1 MIKPG
6 RIIVIGGNAA
16 GPAAAAQAKRTNPDA
31 QVVLI
36 EKNDFISTGT
46 CEMPYVL
53 GGKIDSAEQLIFFNP
68 DSFLKSKGVEV
79 LINTIVDSINVKN
92 SSVSIHCL
100 ASGEKRELKYDSLIL
115 ATGSRA
121 ICPFEFN
128 RKPVN
133 IFTLKTIADL
143 RQITSYIKNNTV
155 RKSAIFG
162 SGLTGLEVA
171 EALRSKNME
180 TLVFENANNILPSAD
195 SEISALVKEIL
206 IMNGCE
212 VFTNT
217 KKATPIINGDKI
229 IKIKIGSRL
238 LDVDMVIVATGVV
251 PESTLAKSIGVRFG
265 HSGGILVNSKF
276 QTSMPRIF
284 AAGDVVEYKEFV
296 TGQPRLMP
304 LASLAYKSGHIAG
317 ENAAGGNKSA
327 PPFLGVI
334 SIKLFNSYYSKV
346 GLNEKEAKIAGLQF
360 QSAATVLP
368 NRVKVMPESKSVY
381 AKLIFESKS
390 GRLLGGVFLG
400 GNEVSGYADII
411 SLMIKNKIPVHHLAE
426 ADFNYTPPLSPF
438 INPLN
443 VLGIKI
449 KKLLNQ

>member
-92 SSVSIHCL
+92 SSVCIHCL
-100 ASGEKRELKYDSLIL
+100 TSGEKKELNYDSLIL
-115 ATGSRA
+115 ATGSKA

-143 RQITSYIKNNTV
+143 RQITSYIENNTV
-155 RKSAIFG
+155 RKTALFG

-171 EALRSKNME
+171 EALRSKNLE

-217 KKATPIINGDKI
+217 KNATPIINGDKI
-229 IKIKIGSRL
+229 EKIKIGSRL

-251 PESTLAKSIGVRFG
+251 PESTLAKSIGVRLG
-265 HSGGILVNSKF
+265 LSGGVLVNSKF
-276 QTSMPRIF
+276 QTSIPRIF

-296 TGQPRLMP
+296 TGQPRFMP
-304 LASLAYKSGHIAG
+304 LASLAYKSGHLQERMQLAVTK
-317 ENAAGGNKSA
+317 ELRL
-327 PPFLGVI
+327 FL
-334 SIKLFNSYYSKV
+334 
-346 GLNEKEAKIAGLQF
+346 
-360 QSAATVLP
+360 VLL
-368 NRVKVMPESKSVY
+368 V
-381 AKLIFESKS
+381 
-390 GRLLGGVFLG
+390 
-400 GNEVSGYADII
+400 
-411 SLMIKNKIPVHHLAE
+411 
-426 ADFNYTPPLSPF
+426 
-438 INPLN
+438 
-443 VLGIKI
+443 
-449 KKLLNQ
+449 